1 MSQPSKT
8 NYYMRIIHRYL
19 GFFLAGIMMVYS
31 VSGVLMIF
39 RETDFLKSE
48 KVNVKTLAKDIKVED
63 LGKEMKARDFKI
75 TKEENGVVY
84 FKNGTFDR
92 STGTLQ
98 FTKKEL
104 PFVLGKMEKMHK
116 ATLKSPL
123 YFLNMFFGF
132 ALLFFAISSFWMF
145 LPDTDT
151 FKKGMYYTI
160 GGIILTLI
168 MVFV

>member
-19 GFFLAGIMMVYS
+19 GFFLAGIMIVYS

-48 KVNVKTLAKDIKVED
+48 KITEKTLPKDFKIEE
-63 LGKEMKARDFKI
+63 LGKEMRMRDFKVE
-75 TKEENGVVY
+75 KEENGVVF
-84 FKNGTFDR
+84 FKNGTFDKN
-92 STGTLQ
+92 TGTLK
-98 FTKKEL
+98 FSKKEL
-104 PFVLGKMEKMHK
+104 PYVLGKMEKMHK

-123 YFLNMFFGF
+123 YFMNMFFGL
-132 ALLFFAISSFWMF
+132 ALFFFAISSFWMF